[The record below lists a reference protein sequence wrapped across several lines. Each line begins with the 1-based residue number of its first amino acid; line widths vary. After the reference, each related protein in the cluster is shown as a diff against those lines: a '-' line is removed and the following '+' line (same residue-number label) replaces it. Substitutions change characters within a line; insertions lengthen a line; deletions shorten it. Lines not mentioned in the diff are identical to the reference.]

1 MKNRIWTC
9 YVLDY
14 FGASALLGAGFALI
28 GALWF
33 AASVPEPLLLIA
45 FKYCLIAAASAFVMA
60 RVCEITQ
67 LIRSSGSAPAD
78 DLRASDTQ
86 NVEQLP
92 QPERF
97 SRAA

>member
-1 MKNRIWTC
+1 MKDRNWTC
-9 YVLDY
+9 YVLDIL
-14 FGASALLGAGFALI
+14 GAIALLGAGFALI

-60 RVCEITQ
+60 RVCEITH
-67 LIRSSGSAPAD
+67 LIRSSGSARAH
-78 DLRASDTQ
+78 DLLAPDTQ
-86 NVEQLP
+86 NVKQLP